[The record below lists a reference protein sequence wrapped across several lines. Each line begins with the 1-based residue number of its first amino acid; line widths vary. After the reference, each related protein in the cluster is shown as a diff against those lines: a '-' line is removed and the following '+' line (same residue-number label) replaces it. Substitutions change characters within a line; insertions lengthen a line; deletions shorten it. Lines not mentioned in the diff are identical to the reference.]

1 VLARDPLSIDD
12 CALYPL
18 FDDELLAL
26 MRRVISPDKEHAVG
40 VAVIFRAR
48 RGKKKIAV
56 TEILRYAAFTNDPA
70 GQTGRR
76 RTRRLRA
83 GRDHDARDRR

>member
-1 VLARDPLSIDD
+1 VLAREPLGIDD

-48 RGKKKIAV
+48 RGKKKS
-56 TEILRYAAFTNDPA
+56 P
-70 GQTGRR
+70 
-76 RTRRLRA
+76 
-83 GRDHDARDRR
+83 

>member
-1 VLARDPLSIDD
+1 VLAREPLGIDD

-26 MRRVISPDKEHAVG
+26 MRRVISPDKKHAVG

-48 RGKKKIAV
+48 RGS
-56 TEILRYAAFTNDPA
+56 
-70 GQTGRR
+70 
-76 RTRRLRA
+76 A
-83 GRDHDARDRR
+83 GRDLSKGPSSTSTLARIRAGEPHRGESVLG